1 MIKYS
6 SSLLGL
12 YAEVE
17 NIKNKEC
24 FRVTSSHTPYGAYET
39 SVFRA
44 SDLLTSTKDV
54 FAVKPLFIEYAS
66 TLEEAQ
72 KSLIRT
78 AKLFEQL
85 SPEFVIRKN
94 NIESSAATQAYRA
107 QKVKV
112 LRQVISQEG

>member
-17 NIKNKEC
+17 NIRTEES
-24 FRVTSSHTPYGAYET
+24 FRVTSSHAPYGAYET

-44 SDLLTSTKDV
+44 ADILSSTKDV
-54 FAVKPLFIEYAS
+54 FAVKPLFIEYSS
-66 TLEEAQ
+66 TLEQAR
-72 KSLIRT
+72 KSHIKT
-78 AKLFEQL
+78 AELFEQL
-85 SPEFVIRKN
+85 SPEDIIRKH
-94 NIESSAATQAYRA
+94 NIEGSAAVQAYRA

-112 LRQVISQEG
+112 LRQVISQES